1 MIDQEIMDKAYSPA
15 DIESRIYA
23 RWEAG
28 GYFAPSG
35 VGPAYSI
42 VIPPPNVTGTL
53 HMGHA
58 FQDTIMDALI
68 RFHRMQ
74 GFDTLWQPG
83 TDHAGIATQMV
94 VERQLNAAGQSRL
107 ELGRDAFVE
116 RVWQWKA
123 TSGGIIA
130 KQMRRL
136 GASVDWRRDVF
147 TLDPEM
153 SRTVTEVFVR
163 LYEEGL
169 IYRGKRLVNWDPVL
183 KTALSDLEVVADD
196 ESGNLWHLRYPL
208 SCGTGYLVVATTRP
222 ETMLGDAA
230 VAVHPEDERYRALI
244 GAKVRLPLTER
255 ELPIIGDEYVDP
267 AFGSGCVKITPAHDF
282 NDYDVAQ
289 RHNLPLINIM
299 TLDASLNDNVPAP
312 YRGLDR
318 MAARKKILADLDGLG
333 LIERVEP
340 HKLKVPRG
348 DRSDAV
354 LEPLL
359 TDQWFI
365 DIKPLAEPAIRAVE
379 EGHVRFVPET
389 WTGVYFEWMHKIR
402 DWCISRQLWWG
413 HRIPAWYDDDGRCYV
428 ARSEAEARAA
438 HGLDPSLPLRQDNDV
453 LDTWFS
459 SALWPFSTQGW
470 LQGSPAFKTYYP
482 TSVLVTGFDIIFFW
496 VARMIMM
503 GLKFA
508 GDVPFRVAYIHG
520 LIRDQDGQKM
530 SKTKGNVIDPLDI
543 VDGISLDDLLAKRT
557 TGLMQPQMRP
567 AVEKATRRQFPQ
579 GIAAFGTDAL
589 RLCFARLA
597 TQSRD
602 LRFDM
607 AKVEEFRNFCNKL
620 WNAARFVLMNSEGQ
634 DLSSDAA
641 EFSLADRWIR
651 SRQSAM
657 LSRIE
662 AGFSSYRLDN
672 VAGALYDFTWH
683 EFCDWYLELAK
694 SVLQSDS
701 ASAAAKRGTRLTLIN
716 TLETLLRA
724 LHPLAPFITE
734 EVWQRVRAVG
744 GVEAGA
750 DGATIMRTVYPA
762 AAGIPVDSNAEQ
774 EMRWVMDFIL
784 GVRQIRGEMDI
795 APSRKLDVLLQGLGK
810 RDAEYL
816 GRNLHYLTR
825 LAGIASPQ
833 VLNGTQAA
841 PISAIALLGSLEIL
855 VPMAGLI
862 DPGAEL
868 ERLAKKLKK
877 AEIDLGK
884 LSDKLA
890 NSQFAAN
897 APPDVVAKDQQRL
910 EELRTEI
917 GQLTAQ
923 TARVNKLKHA

>member
-1 MIDQEIMDKAYSPA
+1 
-15 DIESRIYA
+15 
-23 RWEAG
+23 
-28 GYFAPSG
+28 
-35 VGPAYSI
+35 
-42 VIPPPNVTGTL
+42 
-53 HMGHA
+53 MGHA

-68 RFHRMQ
+68 RFHRMR

-116 RVWQWKA
+116 RVWQWKE

-169 IYRGKRLVNWDPVL
+169 IYRGKRLVNWDPIL
-183 KTALSDLEVVADD
+183 KTALSDLEVVAEE
-196 ESGNLWHLRYPL
+196 ESGSLWHLRYPL
-208 SCGTGYLVVATTRP
+208 NGSTGYLVVATTRP

-230 VAVHPEDERYRALI
+230 VAVHPDDERYRHMI
-244 GAKVRLPLTER
+244 GSKVRLPLTDR
-255 ELPIIGDEYVDP
+255 ELPIIGDSYVDP

-282 NDYDVAQ
+282 NDYEVAQ
-289 RHNLPLINIM
+289 RHGLPLINIM
-299 TLDASLNDNVPAP
+299 TPDASLNDNVPPA

-318 MAARKKILADLDGLG
+318 MAARKKVLADLDALG

-340 HKLKVPRG
+340 HKLTVPRG
-348 DRSDAV
+348 DRSNAV

-359 TDQWFI
+359 TDQWFVKI
-365 DIKPLAEPAIRAVE
+365 QPLAEPAIRAVE
-379 EGHVRFVPET
+379 KGEVRFVPET
-389 WTGVYFEWMHKIR
+389 WTKVYFEWMHKIR

-413 HRIPAWYDDDGRCYV
+413 HRIPAWYDPDGRCYV

-438 HGLDPSLPLRQDNDV
+438 HHLDPALPLQQDGDV

-470 LQGSPAFKTYYP
+470 LEKSHAFQTYYP
-482 TSVLVTGFDIIFFW
+482 TAVLVTGFDIIFFW

-503 GLKFA
+503 GLKFT
-508 GDVPFRVAYIHG
+508 GEVPFRVAYIHG
-520 LIRDQDGQKM
+520 LILDQDGQKM
-530 SKTKGNVIDPLDI
+530 SKSKGNVIDPLDI

-557 TGLMQPQMRP
+557 TGLMQPQMKS

-579 GIAAFGTDAL
+579 GIGAFGTDAL

-597 TQSRD
+597 TQSRE

-607 AKVEEFRNFCNKL
+607 AKVEEYRNFCNKL
-620 WNAARFVLMNSEGQ
+620 WNAARYVLMNVEGQ
-634 DLSSDAA
+634 DYGSDAA

-657 LSRIE
+657 LARVE
-662 AGFSSYRLDN
+662 AGFGGFRFDN
-672 VAGALYDFTWH
+672 VANALYEFTWH

-694 SVLQSDS
+694 SVLQSES
-701 ASAAAKRGTRLTLIN
+701 ASAAAKRGTRFTLIN
-716 TLETLLRA
+716 TLEILLRA
-724 LHPLAPFITE
+724 LHPLAPFISE
-734 EVWQRVRAVG
+734 EIWQRVRA
-744 GVEAGA
+744 GA
-750 DGATIMRTVYPA
+750 APETIMRTTFPSA
-762 AAGIPVDSNAEQ
+762 ADIATDPDAEP
-774 EMRWVMDFIL
+774 EMRWVMSFIL

-795 APSRKLDVLLQGLGK
+795 APSRKLDVLLQGAGP
-810 RDAEYL
+810 RDTEYL

-825 LAGIASPQ
+825 LAGIEPPR
-833 VLNGTQAA
+833 VLNGAQAA

-862 DPGAEL
+862 DPAAEL
-868 ERLAKKLKK
+868 ERLAKKLRK

-890 NSQFAAN
+890 NTQFAAN

-910 EELRTEI
+910 EELRTKI
-917 GQLTAQ
+917 GQLSAQ
-923 TARVNKLKHA
+923 TARVNKLKHP